1 MKAALGALFP
11 GREPVVQHFRNARGN
26 GGERSGLSGL
36 SGLLLGG
43 RSWRQR
49 GVLLPLLTA
58 FHTVKVK
65 SSAPPPSSRSG
76 PPEKEARHDYR
87 KARDR

>member
-1 MKAALGALFP
+1 MVKATLGALFP

-26 GGERSGLSGL
+26 GGERPGLSGL

-49 GVLLPLLTA
+49 SPPPAPYSSSPRKGQVLGATA
-58 FHTVKVK
+58 FFTVR
-65 SSAPPPSSRSG
+65 A
-76 PPEKEARHDYR
+76 A
-87 KARDR
+87 